1 MALATRMRAV
11 SELRDSAPAIIREAA
26 DAPVGITRHGRMVAA
41 LISPED
47 LATFQELREAAE
59 RALVSLDAERA
70 LDDVSRGHV
79 EGWDEVAARLRTG
92 YRPER

>member
-1 MALATRMRAV
+1 MALATRMRA
-11 SELRDSAPAIIREAA
+11 
-26 DAPVGITRHGRMVAA
+26 
-41 LISPED
+41 
-47 LATFQELREAAE
+47 
-59 RALVSLDAERA
+59 VSLDAERA